1 MIFSTPASSHRP
13 YPPRDKRTFGNDDRN
28 NSVSTHTFRVLFSGA
43 RQGCRRCGFAG
54 EIKNRQQNH
63 LAVGTKSC
71 DPAVPPNI
79 ETASLPLPLIGC
91 QHSQASNASFTS
103 SATRHLSPQPSG
115 AHIIG
120 FGPCRHHTAAD
131 SLLVRHPFSSRQRF
145 VKLFLCYHRIF
156 PLSTVLSHL
165 SQFPTIFYASARHA
179 LTVTQCSLRLPAR
192 KIYLTRRVRLSRAA
206 GACVRPCPICA
217 ASRRCAPC
225 ICGHTHCARACT
237 PTPHACAFRRPRTHR
252 LVPHAC
258 VPFITDFYN
267 DVYLISILFSVIFIS
282 GYSPLPV
289 HYS

>member
-1 MIFSTPASSHRP
+1 M
-13 YPPRDKRTFGNDDRN
+13 
-28 NSVSTHTFRVLFSGA
+28 HTFRVLSSGA
-43 RQGCRRCGFAG
+43 RQDCRRFGFAG
-54 EIKNRQQNH
+54 EIKNRQQNR

-79 ETASLPLPLIGC
+79 ETTSLPLPLIGC

-165 SQFPTIFYASARHA
+165 PQFPTIFYASARHA
-179 LTVTQCSLRLPAR
+179 LTITQCRLRLQAQVICR
-192 KIYLTRRVRLSRAA
+192 TRRVRLSRAA
-206 GACVRPCPICA
+206 GAFVRPCPICA
-217 ASRRCAPC
+217 ASRRCVTFA
-225 ICGHTHCARACT
+225 CGYMRCARACT
-237 PTPHACAFRRPRTHR
+237 PTPHACAFRRPCTHR
-252 LVPHAC
+252 LASYAC

-267 DVYLISILFSVIFIS
+267 DVYLISILFSVILIS
-282 GYSPLPV
+282 GYSPLLV

>member
-1 MIFSTPASSHRP
+1 M
-13 YPPRDKRTFGNDDRN
+13 
-28 NSVSTHTFRVLFSGA
+28 HTFRVLFGGA
-43 RQGCRRCGFAG
+43 RQGCRRFGFAG
-54 EIKNRQQNH
+54 EIKNRQQNR

-156 PLSTVLSHL
+156 PLSTVLRHL
-165 SQFPTIFYASARHA
+165 PQFLTIFLRLGAPRPYHNAMQLVPASAKDIPHTARPSFACRRSMCPPMSDMHRIPSLCVVHLRTYA
-179 LTVTQCSLRLPAR
+179 L
-192 KIYLTRRVRLSRAA
+192 
-206 GACVRPCPICA
+206 
-217 ASRRCAPC
+217 
-225 ICGHTHCARACT
+225 
-237 PTPHACAFRRPRTHR
+237 RPRLHR

-258 VPFITDFYN
+258 VPFMTGFNN
-267 DVYLISILFSVIFIS
+267 DAYLMLLLSSVIFIFS
-282 GYSPLPV
+282 YYPLPV
-289 HYS
+289 HYSQRVYLFIRYGAFNIAPSTL

>member
-1 MIFSTPASSHRP
+1 M
-13 YPPRDKRTFGNDDRN
+13 
-28 NSVSTHTFRVLFSGA
+28 HTFRVLSSGA
-43 RQGCRRCGFAG
+43 RQGCRRFGFAG

-71 DPAVPPNI
+71 DPVVPPNI
-79 ETASLPLPLIGC
+79 ETTSLPLPLIGC

-165 SQFPTIFYASARHA
+165 PQFPTIFYASARHA
-179 LTVTQCSLRLPAR
+179 LTITQCSLRLPAR
-192 KIYLTRRVRLSRAA
+192 KIYLTRRARLSYAA
-206 GACVRPCPICA
+206 IVCVRPCPICA
-217 ASRRCAPC
+217 ASRRCVTFT
-225 ICGHTHCARACT
+225 CGYMRCNCTSTLQAHASGRTCTHARLGAY
-237 PTPHACAFRRPRTHR
+237 
-252 LVPHAC
+252 AC
-258 VPFITDFYN
+258 VPFIDGFIMTLTLCCFYFQ
-267 DVYLISILFSVIFIS
+267 LFSFPVIHLCPYIIVNAFVYSFIMVS
-282 GYSPLPV
+282 LT
-289 HYS
+289 

>member
-1 MIFSTPASSHRP
+1 MIFSTSANSYCP

-28 NSVSTHTFRVLFSGA
+28 NSVSTHTFRVLFGGA
-43 RQGCRRCGFAG
+43 RQGCRRFGLAG
-54 EIKNRQQNH
+54 EIKNRQQNR

-156 PLSTVLSHL
+156 PLSTDFDPLF
-165 SQFPTIFYASARHA
+165 QIFRPIKPQRAPIAHPCA
-179 LTVTQCSLRLPAR
+179 HML
-192 KIYLTRRVRLSRAA
+192 VR
-206 GACVRPCPICA
+206 
-217 ASRRCAPC
+217 
-225 ICGHTHCARACT
+225 THARAHDELLLCR
-237 PTPHACAFRRPRTHR
+237 AVRQIFPRALHSNAERSRT
-252 LVPHAC
+252 
-258 VPFITDFYN
+258 
-267 DVYLISILFSVIFIS
+267 SSFSAHVSMRCPQAPRI
-282 GYSPLPV
+282 
-289 HYS
+289 

>member
-1 MIFSTPASSHRP
+1 M
-13 YPPRDKRTFGNDDRN
+13 
-28 NSVSTHTFRVLFSGA
+28 HTFRVLSSGA
-43 RQGCRRCGFAG
+43 RQGCRRFGFAG

-79 ETASLPLPLIGC
+79 ETTSLPLPLIGC

-165 SQFPTIFYASARHA
+165 PQFPTIFYASARHA
-179 LTVTQCSLRLPAR
+179 LTITQCSLRLPAR

-206 GACVRPCPICA
+206 GVCVRPCPICA

-225 ICGHTHCARACT
+225 ICGHTHCACT
-237 PTPHACAFRRPRTHR
+237 TTHHAYAFSRPRTRR
-252 LVPHAC
+252 LGTYAC
-258 VPFITDFYN
+258 VPFMTGFNN
-267 DVYLISILFSVIFIS
+267 DAYLMLLLFSVIFIYS
-282 GYSPLPV
+282 YSPLPV